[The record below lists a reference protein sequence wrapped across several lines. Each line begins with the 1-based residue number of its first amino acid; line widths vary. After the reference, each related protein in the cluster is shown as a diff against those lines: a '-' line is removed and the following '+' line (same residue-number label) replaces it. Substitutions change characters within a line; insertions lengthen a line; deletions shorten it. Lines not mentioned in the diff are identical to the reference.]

1 MYQRCY
7 RMVSIQALTTLFLV
21 SLVASAEA
29 ENLPFPPLQKHI
41 CTSAHIVDKEKLA
54 SYLIRKYPLSILALS
69 SDPKLRRIDST
80 QQILAVLLAA
90 PKLCADKCGPSDQD
104 YLDAIHGNV
113 DQILASTLAP
123 SFKPSAPIDAAEYFQ
138 GPNEQNQIVCAVTE
152 DGAPVEAPGAGFTP
166 PLKSTSHFR
175 LRGDPSQLNID
186 RTHKQDFA
194 GTDKATLGLGQNYVA
209 DSRTSKITGYLGYA
223 IPSDSNYWKNG
234 NRMELIPYIGMSK
247 NIVRVSGSID
257 ASNSND
263 TANLGLLGT
272 FYVVQANER
281 GTVLGHLLS
290 IRPDYLADHA
300 DGSRLFTLTFEYTP
314 VKNAFLNDYIRL
326 GGEGSIASVKPI
338 FSIRSS
344 SGVYANRGSDAVSN
358 MHENFSR
365 LGAHLGFALSSEKEQ
380 VPLDFTSTYT
390 GLAALHG
397 DSRVSYFKNSLTYSL
412 DPNKYFGLSLNYSR
426 GTREDTLKKE
436 KLWEFAFTARF

>member
-1 MYQRCY
+1 MYQRSL
-7 RMVSIQALTTLFLV
+7 RMFSIQALKTLVLV
-21 SLVASAEA
+21 CLIAPAAA

-54 SYLIRKYPLSILALS
+54 SYLIRKYPLSVLALS
-69 SDPKLRRIDST
+69 SDPKLRQVDST
-80 QQILAVLLAA
+80 RQILAVLLAT
-90 PKLCADKCGPSDQD
+90 PKLCADRCGPSDQD
-104 YLDAIHGNV
+104 YLDANQGNV
-113 DQILASTLAP
+113 EQILAGTLAP
-123 SFKPSAPIDAAEYFQ
+123 SLKPSAPIDAAEYFR
-138 GPNEQNQIVCAVTE
+138 GPNDQNQIVCAVTE
-152 DGAPVEAPGAGFTP
+152 DGASVEAPGAGFTP
-166 PLKSTSHFR
+166 PLKSASHFR

-194 GTDKATLGLGQNYVA
+194 ATDKATLGLGQNYVA

-223 IPSDSNYWKNG
+223 IPSEADYWKNG
-234 NRMELIPYIGMSK
+234 NRMELIPYVGMSR

-263 TANLGLLGT
+263 TANLGMLGSV
-272 FYVVQANER
+272 YVVSANER

-290 IRPDYLADHA
+290 LRPDYLVDHA

-326 GGEGSIASVKPI
+326 GGDGSVASVKPI

-344 SGVYANRGSDAVSN
+344 SGAYANRGNVAVAN

-365 LGAHLGFALSSEKEQ
+365 LGAIH
-380 VPLDFTSTYT
+380 VT
-390 GLAALHG
+390 
-397 DSRVSYFKNSLTYSL
+397 
-412 DPNKYFGLSLNYSR
+412 
-426 GTREDTLKKE
+426 
-436 KLWEFAFTARF
+436 